1 VDSIGDTCAEPSG
14 RRARTGGL
22 SVLLPLV
29 IAAAAAIAH
38 AQGLRGEF
46 LNWDDD
52 RNFLQNPDYRGIG
65 PAQWRWAWSTYH
77 LGVWQPLA
85 WLLLGAQHVA
95 FGMNPLGYH
104 ATSLAIHALNAVLVY
119 FLCRQVLRLHGGMG
133 STTTDHRCAWASA
146 SAAIL
151 FAVHPL
157 RVEAV
162 TWVSCQPYLPAVAVY
177 LVAVMVHLRA
187 VERRVDGSISR
198 PAWLATFLLYVVALC
213 FKAVAISLPA
223 VLLVLDIWLLGRWKR
238 GRRGRVLAEKI
249 PFVVVAA
256 VTSLWAIAAKDYNES
271 RVPWRE
277 FDSVVRLAQSAWGV
291 CFYLWKSAWPSGLL
305 PYYRLPDDLRLT
317 TPAYLL
323 SAGMVLATTVTL
335 LLIRR
340 RTPRLLATWLCYL
353 VILLPNL
360 GVVQIG
366 QQLAAD
372 RYSYLAI
379 IAPMTTLAAGF
390 RKVSHVGRQA
400 GMSLVILS
408 VLVPTTI
415 LTRLSWRQTAI
426 WKTSESLWSTTI
438 EADPACAV
446 AHCNLGEAL
455 LRQDDLPAA
464 SKHLSTAIDL
474 DPQFCFAYTNLGV
487 LLCQARQFE
496 EAAQCGEHV
505 LSIRPSLKGLD
516 LARAHAMLG
525 QAYAGLRKDDLAWM
539 HTRIA
544 ERLGLPEAA
553 KMIEYL
559 SSVSQEPS
567 TKPAAR

>member
-1 VDSIGDTCAEPSG
+1 MHTAGDTRHGSSG
-14 RRARTGGL
+14 KRPQAHWL
-22 SVLLPLV
+22 SALLLV
-29 IAAAAAIAH
+29 VIVAAAVVAH
-38 AQGLRGEF
+38 APGLRNEF

-52 RNFLQNPDYRGIG
+52 RNFLQNADYRGIG
-65 PAQWRWAWSTYH
+65 LAQWRWAWSTYH

-85 WLLLGAQHVA
+85 WMLLGAQYVA
-95 FGMNPLGYH
+95 FGMDPLGYH

-119 FLCRQVLRLHGGMG
+119 FLCRQVLRLHGGVE
-133 STTTDHRCAWASA
+133 STSENHRIALASA

-177 LVAVMVHLRA
+177 LVAVMVYLQAAVKGHCGGISGRA
-187 VERRVDGSISR
+187 WI
-198 PAWLATFLLYVVALC
+198 ATFLLYVVALC

-223 VLLVLDIWLLGRWKR
+223 VLLVLDIWLLGRWQR
-238 GRRGRVLAEKI
+238 GRRARILVEKI
-249 PFVVVAA
+249 PFMLVAA
-256 VTSLWAIAAKDYNES
+256 VISLWAIAAKDFNES
-271 RVPWRE
+271 RVPLRE
-277 FDSVVRLAQSAWGV
+277 FDAIVRLAQSAWGV
-291 CFYLWKSAWPSGLL
+291 CFYLWKSVWPTGLL
-305 PYYRLPDDLRLT
+305 PYYRLPGDLRLT
-317 TPAYLL
+317 TPTYLV
-323 SAGMVLATTVTL
+323 SAIVVITATLTL
-335 LLIRR
+335 LLLRR
-340 RTPRLLATWLCYL
+340 RARKLLAAWLCYL

-379 IAPMTTLAAGF
+379 IPLMIVLAAGLT
-390 RKVSHVGRQA
+390 KAGHVGMQT
-400 GMSLVILS
+400 GMALVIPA
-408 VLVPTTI
+408 VLVTTAMLTQ
-415 LTRLSWRQTAI
+415 LTRQQAAM
-426 WKTSESLWSTTI
+426 WKTSESLWTATI
-438 EADPACAV
+438 KADPGCAV

-455 LRQDDLPAA
+455 LRKGDLPTA
-464 SKHLSTAIDL
+464 SQHLSTAIDL

-496 EAAQCGEHV
+496 QAAQCGEHV
-505 LSIRPSLKGLD
+505 LTIRPSLKGLD

-525 QAYAGLRKDDLAWM
+525 QAYAGLRKDDLAWR

-544 ERLGLPEAA
+544 EQLGLPEAS

-559 SSVSQEPS
+559 SGVSREPS
-567 TKPAAR
+567 TKPVAR